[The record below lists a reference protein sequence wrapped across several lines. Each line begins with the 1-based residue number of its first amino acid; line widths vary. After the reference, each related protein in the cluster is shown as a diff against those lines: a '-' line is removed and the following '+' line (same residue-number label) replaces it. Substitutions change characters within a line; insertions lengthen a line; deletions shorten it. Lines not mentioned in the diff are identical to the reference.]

1 MLQLCCVPL
10 NKAWYN
16 YFVHNKTKLGEDATN
31 LERKKQLRL
40 LQIIMQI
47 IEKKKVLPFGWS
59 GKVGFL
65 INAKCDGNRLSELI
79 MTSWS
84 TRFKRPL
91 RSSLERRKI
100 AADRNIKSLGRWGD
114 CDILQINET
123 YSRCHV
129 KIMFPTFFSFNWV
142 LSGALLIVLH
152 HCALFFWKFL

>member
-16 YFVHNKTKLGEDATN
+16 YLCTIKQNWAKTLQIWREKNKTTQNIA
-31 LERKKQLRL
+31 
-40 LQIIMQI
+40 
-47 IEKKKVLPFGWS
+47 KKKVLPFGWS

-91 RSSLERRKI
+91 KSSLERRKI

-114 CDILQINET
+114 CNVLQMHET